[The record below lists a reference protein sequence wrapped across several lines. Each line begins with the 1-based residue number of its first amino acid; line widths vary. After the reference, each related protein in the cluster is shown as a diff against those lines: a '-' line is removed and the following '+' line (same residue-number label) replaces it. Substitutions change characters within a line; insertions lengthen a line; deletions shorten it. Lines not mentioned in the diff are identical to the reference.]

1 MLLSLVAC
9 GTVTR
14 STRGRGGADLAVR
27 DFCRRFGRQQ
37 GLAVLS
43 LFADS
48 ARLDIE
54 GVSVSFVGRQ
64 GIARLADY
72 GVAVHSRLVVR
83 DLEVRHDTVRCRF
96 EESNDWLA
104 LLGVRRA
111 SYDGWFRVLGTRILE
126 ARVRL
131 TPESSDELGGRLA
144 GFVAWLLAKDP
155 KAVQRLFPGG
165 RPVYDSDV
173 VPELIARL
181 RQWRSR

>member
-1 MLLSLVAC
+1 MA
-9 GTVTR
+9 TR
-14 STRGRGGADLAVR
+14 SVHRQGGADFVVR
-27 DFCRRFGRQQ
+27 DFCRRFGRQS

-48 ARLDIE
+48 ARFDIE
-54 GVSVSFVGRQ
+54 GVGVSFVGRE
-64 GIARLADY
+64 GLTRLADY

-83 DLEVRHDTVRCRF
+83 DLEMGRDTVWCRF
-96 EESNDWLA
+96 EESNDWLG
-104 LLGVRRA
+104 LLGVRLA
-111 SYDGWFRVLGTRILE
+111 SYDGWFRVSGTRILE